1 MLLRFPSL
9 RTMDTHSIMT
19 KDVGLRIRLEKTLR
33 DEFVAACHA
42 NDRPA
47 AEAGPDQA
55 CLRLGRPD
63 GGFLKDI
70 VHINGLTP
78 LGSRKPFP
86 EFRCMVRRWFLP
98 TIMADANV
106 TYHLKRISL
115 LCLGVFGQ
123 PSIANA
129 YCVMPS
135 ANYDKL
141 QSAIAWANYDH
152 CVQQERQAEQ
162 QRNLAEQQRLQMERQ
177 RQQMELQRRQMEAQQ
192 LEMQRQTQIQRQQ
205 LELQQQQLE
214 EQRQLRNYP
223 SASSKAANL
232 NAYLT
237 ETARNYNDQLPL
249 KLDDVTNL
257 VRVDAGNGVLT
268 VVHQLSFEVD
278 TQDQIDKMA
287 KIVGPKACSD
297 PATKQNI
304 NVYRVKYIYRY
315 FTPSGRYFDIFM
327 NPGSC

>member
-1 MLLRFPSL
+1 M
-9 RTMDTHSIMT
+9 
-19 KDVGLRIRLEKTLR
+19 
-33 DEFVAACHA
+33 
-42 NDRPA
+42 A
-47 AEAGPDQA
+47 AEKRKVPNCRVLAA
-55 CLRLGRPD
+55 
-63 GGFLKDI
+63 
-70 VHINGLTP
+70 LTA
-78 LGSRKPFP
+78 LL
-86 EFRCMVRRWFLP
+86 VVLP
-98 TIMADANV
+98 TSA
-106 TYHLKRISL
+106 H
-115 LCLGVFGQ
+115 
-123 PSIANA
+123 A
-129 YCVMPS
+129 YCVMPNAFTDPPPS
-135 ANYDKL
+135 PT
-141 QSAIAWANYDH
+141 AWALYNN
-152 CVQQERQAEQ
+152 CVQQQRQVEI
-162 QRNLAEQQRLQMERQ
+162 Q
-177 RQQMELQRRQMEAQQ
+177 RQQMEMQRRQMEAQQ
-192 LEMQRQTQIQRQQ
+192 LEMQRQTRLQQQQ

-315 FTPSGRYFDIFM
+315 FTTSGRYFDIFM